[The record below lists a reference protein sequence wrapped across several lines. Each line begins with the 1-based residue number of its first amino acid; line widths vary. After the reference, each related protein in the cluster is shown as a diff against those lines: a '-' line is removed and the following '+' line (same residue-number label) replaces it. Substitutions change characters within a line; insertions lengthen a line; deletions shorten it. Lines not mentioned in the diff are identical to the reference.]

1 MRLGPHISIR
11 IDSVFPYIIHSEWC
25 ALTWRY
31 VKVSTSHIWNLL
43 TSSHTTKRSSLLILL
58 YNFHLLS
65 YYYITGYKD
74 DAKLHFLNI
83 YFASPTFDKVI
94 NDEKANFETKLSAIG
109 GTIGLFAGVSI
120 LSAVEILYF
129 IVKIFLSKV
138 LPSK

>member
-1 MRLGPHISIR
+1 MF
-11 IDSVFPYIIHSEWC
+11 VF
-25 ALTWRY
+25 
-31 VKVSTSHIWNLL
+31 K
-43 TSSHTTKRSSLLILL
+43 
-58 YNFHLLS
+58 NFHILS
-65 YYYITGYKD
+65 YITGYKD
-74 DAKLHFLNI
+74 DAELHFLNI

>member
-1 MRLGPHISIR
+1 MRTTVGASGILTIQTIYLFLK
-11 IDSVFPYIIHSEWC
+11 VFIKKIVYELVLCICHSHC
-25 ALTWRY
+25 LFVY
-31 VKVSTSHIWNLL
+31 K
-43 TSSHTTKRSSLLILL
+43 
-58 YNFHLLS
+58 NFHILS
-65 YYYITGYKD
+65 YITGYKD
-74 DAKLHFLNI
+74 DAELHFLNI

-129 IVKIFLSKV
+129 IVKIFLSNV